1 MTFGFRPVSNLSRS
15 RKYLTRYRQILTVLM
30 KYGFGDVFSRIRGER
45 IIENLLRAVSS
56 KPEREKITNLSREAR
71 LRKALEEL
79 GPTFVKAGQ
88 ILSTRPDLI
97 GPELISE
104 FEKLQ
109 DDVPPVSFDHVRKT
123 IETELGSQLEQIFK
137 YFDKSPLAAASIGQ
151 VHRAQLPG
159 GRDVVVKVQRP
170 GIFKII
176 QVDLKIIRHL
186 ATLAEKHIE
195 EWELQ
200 QPTRIVDEF
209 ARMIEK
215 ELDYTLEAA
224 HMERFASQFADE
236 ETIHVP
242 EVFHK
247 LSSQR
252 VLTMEYVEGIK
263 ASEIGLLKQS
273 GLDTALLAARGAD
286 LMMKQ
291 IFVHGF
297 IHADPHPGNI
307 LFLENNVIC
316 YLDFGMMSR
325 ASRKQMESLVDAAT
339 YAVKNDEIRLTDT
352 LLRIVDYDREPDR
365 KDLENSISE
374 LLDRYLFRELEDLD
388 LSQILTN
395 VMKVIMRHRLRIPPD
410 FYIMM
415 KAIAA
420 SQALGRKLDPGFKYA
435 EAMTP
440 FLTRIKLEKLFP
452 NRIITDLFDLTRES
466 AELLKQIPQETST
479 ILKQIARGKAKV
491 QLEHRGFES
500 MLSTFDKIS
509 NRLSFAILVASLV
522 IGSSVIV
529 LSGVPPKWNDI
540 PIIGLVGF
548 IVAAVMALFLIITI
562 LRHGKM

>member
-1 MTFGFRPVSNLSRS
+1 MTFGFRPASNLSRS
-15 RKYLTRYRQILTVLM
+15 HKYLSRYRQILTVLM
-30 KYGFGDVFSRIRGER
+30 KYGFGDIFSRIRGER
-45 IIENLLRAVSS
+45 IIENLLRAVSR
-56 KPEREKITNLSREAR
+56 KPEREKISKLSREAR

-97 GPELISE
+97 GPELIRE

-109 DDVPPVSFDHVRKT
+109 DNVPPFSFDLVRNT
-123 IETELGSQLEQIFK
+123 IETELGSPLEQIFK
-137 YFDKSPLAAASIGQ
+137 NFDEIPLAAASIGQ
-151 VHRAQLPG
+151 VHRAQLPDG
-159 GRDVVVKVQRP
+159 HNVVVKIQRP
-170 GIFKII
+170 GILKII
-176 QVDLKIIRHL
+176 QVDLKILRHL
-186 ATLAEKHIE
+186 ATLTEKHME

-209 ARMIEK
+209 SRMIDK
-215 ELDYTLEAA
+215 ELDYSLEAA

-263 ASEIGLLKQS
+263 ASEISLLEQS

-291 IFVHGF
+291 VFVHGF
-297 IHADPHPGNI
+297 IHADPHPGNV

-325 ASRKQMESLVDAAT
+325 VSRKQMESLVDAAT

-352 LLRIVDYDREPDR
+352 LLRIVDCDREPDR
-365 KDLENSISE
+365 KNLENNISE
-374 LLDRYLFRELEDLD
+374 LLDRYLFSDLEDLD

-395 VMKVIMRHRLRIPPD
+395 VMKVITRYRLRIPPD

-420 SQALGRKLDPGFKYA
+420 SQALGRKLDPGFKYE

-440 FLTRIKLEKLFP
+440 FLTRIKLEKLLP
-452 NRIITDLFDLTRES
+452 QRIFKDLFDVTRES
-466 AELLKQIPQETST
+466 AELLKEIPQETST
-479 ILKQIARGKAKV
+479 ILKQIARGKAQI
-491 QLEHRGFES
+491 QLEHRGFET

-529 LSGVPPKWNDI
+529 LSGVPPKWNNI
-540 PIIGLVGF
+540 PIIGLAGF
-548 IVAAVMALFLIITI
+548 IVAAVMAFFLIITI

>member
-1 MTFGFRPVSNLSRS
+1 
-15 RKYLTRYRQILTVLM
+15 M
-30 KYGFGDVFSRIRGER
+30 KYGFVDVFSRIRGDR
-45 IIENLLRAVSS
+45 VIENLLRTTSRV
-56 KPEREKITNLSREAR
+56 PEREKITKLSREAR

-97 GPELISE
+97 SPELIRE

-109 DDVPPVSFDHVRKT
+109 DDVPPVSFDSVRKT
-123 IETELGSQLEQIFK
+123 IETELDSPIEQIFK

-151 VHRAQLPG
+151 VHHAQLPDG
-159 GRDVVVKVQRP
+159 QDVVVKVQRP
-170 GIFKII
+170 GILKTI
-176 QVDLKIIRHL
+176 QIDLKIIRHL
-186 ATLAEKHIE
+186 ATLAEKHTV

-242 EVFHK
+242 AVFHK
-247 LSSQR
+247 FSSQR
-252 VLTMEYVEGIK
+252 ILTMEYVEGIK
-263 ASEIGLLKQS
+263 ASEISLLEQS
-273 GLDTALLAARGAD
+273 GLDPALLAFRGAD

-291 IFVHGF
+291 IFIHGF
-297 IHADPHPGNI
+297 IHADPHPGNV
-307 LFLENNVIC
+307 LFLEDNVIC

-325 ASRKQMESLVDAAT
+325 VSRKQMESLVDAAT

-352 LLRIVDYDREPDR
+352 LLKIVDYDREPAR
-365 KDLENSISE
+365 EDLENSISE

-395 VMKVIMRHRLRIPPD
+395 VMKIVTRHRLRIPPD

-435 EAMTP
+435 EVMTP
-440 FLTRIKLEKLFP
+440 FLSRIKLEKLLP
-452 NRIITDLFDLTRES
+452 HRIITDLFDLTRES
-466 AELLKQIPQETST
+466 AELLKVIPQETST
-479 ILKQIARGKAKV
+479 ILKQITGGKTKV
-491 QLEHRGFES
+491 QLEHRGFEK
-500 MLSTFDKIS
+500 MMSTFDRIS
-509 NRLSFAILVASLV
+509 NRLSFSILVASLV

-529 LSGVPPKWNDI
+529 LSGVPPEWNDI
-540 PIIGLVGF
+540 PIIGLAGF
-548 IVAAVMALFLIITI
+548 IVAAIMALFLIITI

>member
-1 MTFGFRPVSNLSRS
+1 
-15 RKYLTRYRQILTVLM
+15 M
-30 KYGFGDVFSRIRGER
+30 KYGFGDIFSRIRGER
-45 IIENLLRAVSS
+45 IIENLLRAVSR
-56 KPEREKITNLSREAR
+56 KPEREKISKLSREAR

-97 GPELISE
+97 GPELIRE

-109 DDVPPVSFDHVRKT
+109 DNVPPFSFDLVRNT
-123 IETELGSQLEQIFK
+123 IETELGSPLEQIFK
-137 YFDKSPLAAASIGQ
+137 NFDEIPLAAASIGQ
-151 VHRAQLPG
+151 VHRAQLPDG
-159 GRDVVVKVQRP
+159 HNVVVKIQRP
-170 GIFKII
+170 GILKII
-176 QVDLKIIRHL
+176 QVDLKILRHL
-186 ATLAEKHIE
+186 ATLTEKHME

-200 QPTRIVDEF
+200 QPTMIVDEF
-209 ARMIEK
+209 SRMIDK
-215 ELDYTLEAA
+215 ELDYSLEAA

-263 ASEIGLLKQS
+263 ASEISLLEQS

-291 IFVHGF
+291 VFVHGF
-297 IHADPHPGNI
+297 IHADPHPGNV

-325 ASRKQMESLVDAAT
+325 VSRKQMESLVDAAT

-352 LLRIVDYDREPDR
+352 LLRIVDCDREPDR
-365 KDLENSISE
+365 KNLENNISE
-374 LLDRYLFRELEDLD
+374 LLDRYLFSDLEDLD

-395 VMKVIMRHRLRIPPD
+395 VMKVITRYRLRIPPD

-420 SQALGRKLDPGFKYA
+420 SQALGRKLDPGFKYE

-440 FLTRIKLEKLFP
+440 FLTRIKLEKLLP
-452 NRIITDLFDLTRES
+452 QRIFKDLFDVTRES
-466 AELLKQIPQETST
+466 AELLKEIPQETST
-479 ILKQIARGKAKV
+479 ILKQIARGKAQI
-491 QLEHRGFES
+491 QLEHRGFET

-529 LSGVPPKWNDI
+529 LSGVPPKWNNI
-540 PIIGLVGF
+540 PIIGLAGF
-548 IVAAVMALFLIITI
+548 IVAAVMAFFLIITI

>member
-1 MTFGFRPVSNLSRS
+1 
-15 RKYLTRYRQILTVLM
+15 M

-45 IIENLLRAVSS
+45 IIENLLRAASR
-56 KPEREKITNLSREAR
+56 KPEREKITKLSRETR
-71 LRKALEEL
+71 LRKVLEEL

-97 GPELISE
+97 GPELIRE

-109 DDVPPVSFDHVRKT
+109 DDVPPVSFDHIRET
-123 IETELGSQLEQIFK
+123 IETELGSPIDQIFK
-137 YFDKSPLAAASIGQ
+137 YFDKNPLAAASIGQ
-151 VHRAQLPG
+151 VHRAQLPDE
-159 GRDVVVKVQRP
+159 RNVVVKVQRY
-170 GIFKII
+170 GISKTI
-176 QVDLKIIRHL
+176 QVDLKIIRHI
-186 ATLAEKHIE
+186 AKLAEKHME
-195 EWELQ
+195 EWEIQ

-215 ELDYTLEAA
+215 EMDYTLEAT

-236 ETIHVP
+236 ETIYVP
-242 EVFHK
+242 EVFYK

-263 ASEIGLLKQS
+263 ASEISLLEQS
-273 GLDTALLAARGAD
+273 GLDPALLAVHGAN

-297 IHADPHPGNI
+297 IHADPHPGNV

-325 ASRKQMESLVDAAT
+325 VSRKQMEFLVDAAT

-352 LLRIVDYDREPDR
+352 LLRIVDFDREPDR
-365 KDLENSISE
+365 KDLENSMSE
-374 LLDRYLFRELEDLD
+374 LLDRYLFRELDDLD
-388 LSQILTN
+388 LSLILTN
-395 VMKVIMRHRLRIPPD
+395 VMKVITRHRLRIPPD

-440 FLTRIKLEKLFP
+440 FLTRIKLEKLLP
-452 NRIITDLFDLTRES
+452 HRIIKDLCELMRES
-466 AELLKQIPQETST
+466 AELLKEIPQETST

-491 QLEHRGFES
+491 QLEHRGFKT

-540 PIIGLVGF
+540 PIIGLAGF
-548 IVAAVMALFLIITI
+548 IVAAIMALFLIITI

>member
-1 MTFGFRPVSNLSRS
+1 MAFGFRPLSNLSLS

-30 KYGFGDVFSRIRGER
+30 KYGFVDVFSRIRGDR
-45 IIENLLRAVSS
+45 VIENLLRATSRKTKRV
-56 KPEREKITNLSREAR
+56 KIKTLSREAR

-97 GPELISE
+97 GPELIRE

-109 DDVPPVSFDHVRKT
+109 DDVPPVSFDHIRET
-123 IETELGSQLEQIFK
+123 IETELVSPIEQIFM

-151 VHRAQLPG
+151 VHRAQLPD

-170 GIFKII
+170 GISRTI
-176 QVDLKIIRHL
+176 QVDIKIIRHL
-186 ATLAEKHIE
+186 ATIAEKHLE

-200 QPTRIVDEF
+200 KPTRIVDEF
-209 ARMIEK
+209 SRMIKK

-224 HMERFASQFADE
+224 HMERFASQFAEE

-263 ASEIGLLKQS
+263 ASEISLLEQS
-273 GLDTALLAARGAD
+273 GLNPALLASRGAD

-291 IFVHGF
+291 VFIHGF

-325 ASRKQMESLVDAAT
+325 VSRKQMESLVNAAT
-339 YAVKNDEIRLTDT
+339 YAVKNDEIKLTNT

-365 KDLENSISE
+365 RDLENSISE
-374 LLDRYLFRELEDLD
+374 LLDRYLFRDLEDLD

-395 VMKVIMRHRLRIPPD
+395 VIKIVTKHRLRIPPD
-410 FYIMM
+410 FYFMM
-415 KAIAA
+415 KALAE
-420 SQALGRKLDPGFKYA
+420 SQSLGRKLDPGFKYE

-440 FLTRIKLEKLFP
+440 FLTRIKLEKLLP
-452 NRIITDLFDLTRES
+452 NRIIKDLFDLTYAS
-466 AELLKQIPQETST
+466 TELLKEIPQETST
-479 ILKQIARGKAKV
+479 ILKQIAGGKAKV
-491 QLEHRGFES
+491 QLEHRGFEK
-500 MLSTFDKIS
+500 MMSTFDKIS

-529 LSGVPPKWNDI
+529 LSGVPPEWNDI
-540 PIIGLVGF
+540 PIIGLAGF
-548 IVAAVMALFLIITI
+548 IVAAIMALLLIITI

>member
-1 MTFGFRPVSNLSRS
+1 MAFGFQPVSNLSRS
-15 RKYLTRYRQILTVLM
+15 HKYLTRYRQILTVLI

-45 IIENLLRAVSS
+45 IIENLLRAASR
-56 KPEREKITNLSREAR
+56 KPERKKITKLSREAR

-97 GPELISE
+97 GPEMISE

-109 DDVPPVSFDHVRKT
+109 DDVPPVSFDHIRET
-123 IETELGSQLEQIFK
+123 IETELGSPLEQIFK

-151 VHRAQLPG
+151 VHRAQLPDE
-159 GRDVVVKVQRP
+159 RNVVIKVQRP
-170 GIFKII
+170 GISKTI
-176 QVDLKIIRHL
+176 QADLKIIRHL
-186 ATLAEKHIE
+186 ATLGEKHME
-195 EWELQ
+195 EWEIQ

-209 ARMIEK
+209 SRMIEK

-224 HMERFASQFADE
+224 HMERFANQFADE
-236 ETIHVP
+236 ETIYVP
-242 EVFHK
+242 EVFYK

-263 ASEIGLLKQS
+263 ASEIGLLKRS

-291 IFVHGF
+291 IFIHGF

-325 ASRKQMESLVDAAT
+325 VSRKQMESLVDAAT
-339 YAVKNDEIRLTDT
+339 YAVKHDEIKLTDI
-352 LLRIVDYDREPDR
+352 LLRIVDFDREPDR
-365 KDLENSISE
+365 KNLENSISE

-395 VMKVIMRHRLRIPPD
+395 IMKVITKHHLRIPPD

-415 KAIAA
+415 KAVAA

-440 FLTRIKLEKLFP
+440 FLSRIKLEKLLP
-452 NRIITDLFDLTRES
+452 HRIITDLFDLTRES
-466 AELLKQIPQETST
+466 VQLLKEIPQETGT
-479 ILKQIARGKAKV
+479 ILKQIARGKAQI
-491 QLEHRGFES
+491 QLEHRGFET

-540 PIIGLVGF
+540 PIIGLAGF
-548 IVAAVMALFLIITI
+548 IVAAVMAIFLIITI

>member
-1 MTFGFRPVSNLSRS
+1 MTFGFRPLSNLSRS
-15 RKYLTRYRQILTVLM
+15 HKYLTRYRQILTVLM

-45 IIENLLRAVSS
+45 IVENLLRATSR
-56 KPEREKITNLSREAR
+56 KPEQEKITKLSREAR

-109 DDVPPVSFDHVRKT
+109 DNVPPVSFDHVRKT
-123 IETELGSQLEQIFK
+123 IETELDSPIEQIFK

-151 VHRAQLPG
+151 VHQAQLPDG
-159 GRDVVVKVQRP
+159 QDVVVKVQRP
-170 GIFKII
+170 GILKTI
-176 QVDLKIIRHL
+176 QIDLKIIRHL
-186 ATLAEKHIE
+186 ATLAEKHME

-242 EVFHK
+242 AVFHK
-247 LSSQR
+247 FSSQR
-252 VLTMEYVEGIK
+252 ILTMEYVEGIK
-263 ASEIGLLKQS
+263 ASEISLLEQS
-273 GLDTALLAARGAD
+273 GLDPALLAFRGAD

-291 IFVHGF
+291 IFIHGF
-297 IHADPHPGNI
+297 IHADPHPGNV
-307 LFLENNVIC
+307 LFLEDNVIC

-325 ASRKQMESLVDAAT
+325 VSRKQMESLVDAAT
-339 YAVKNDEIRLTDT
+339 YAVKNDEIRLTNT
-352 LLRIVDYDREPDR
+352 LLKIVDYDREPDR

-395 VMKVIMRHRLRIPPD
+395 VMKIVTRHRLRIPPD

-440 FLTRIKLEKLFP
+440 FLSRIKLEKLLP
-452 NRIITDLFDLTRES
+452 HRIITDLFELTCES
-466 AELLKQIPQETST
+466 AELFKEIPQETST
-479 ILKQIARGKAKV
+479 ILRQITRGKAQI
-491 QLEHRGFES
+491 QLEHRGFET
-500 MLSTFDKIS
+500 MLTTFDKIS

>member
-1 MTFGFRPVSNLSRS
+1 
-15 RKYLTRYRQILTVLM
+15 M
-30 KYGFGDVFSRIRGER
+30 KYGFVDVFSRIRGDR
-45 IIENLLRAVSS
+45 VIENLLRTTSRV
-56 KPEREKITNLSREAR
+56 PERKKTTKLSREAR

-97 GPELISE
+97 GPELIRE

-109 DDVPPVSFDHVRKT
+109 DDVPPVSFDSVRKT
-123 IETELGSQLEQIFK
+123 IETELDSPIEQIFK

-151 VHRAQLPG
+151 VHQAQLPDG
-159 GRDVVVKVQRP
+159 QDVVVKVQRP
-170 GIFKII
+170 GILKTI
-176 QVDLKIIRHL
+176 QIDLKIIRHL
-186 ATLAEKHIE
+186 ANLAEKHTE

-242 EVFHK
+242 AVFHK
-247 LSSQR
+247 FSSQR
-252 VLTMEYVEGIK
+252 ILTMEYVEGIK
-263 ASEIGLLKQS
+263 ASEISLLEQS
-273 GLDTALLAARGAD
+273 GLDPALLAFRGAD

-291 IFVHGF
+291 IFIHGF
-297 IHADPHPGNI
+297 IHADPHPGNV
-307 LFLENNVIC
+307 LFLEDNVIC

-325 ASRKQMESLVDAAT
+325 VSRKQMESLVDAAT

-352 LLRIVDYDREPDR
+352 LLKIVDYEREPDR

-395 VMKVIMRHRLRIPPD
+395 VMRIVTRHRLRIPPD

-440 FLTRIKLEKLFP
+440 FLSRIKLEKLLP
-452 NRIITDLFDLTRES
+452 HRIITDLFDLTCES
-466 AELLKQIPQETST
+466 VELLKDIPQETST
-479 ILKQIARGKAKV
+479 ILKQIAGGKAKV
-491 QLEHRGFES
+491 QLEHRGFEK
-500 MLSTFDKIS
+500 MMSTFDRIS
-509 NRLSFAILVASLV
+509 NRLSFSILVASLV

-529 LSGVPPKWNDI
+529 LSGIPPKWNDI
-540 PIIGLVGF
+540 PIIGLAGF
-548 IVAAVMALFLIITI
+548 IVAAIMALFLIITI
-562 LRHGKM
+562 LRPGNM